1 MSLLVT
7 GSIGIDTVKTP
18 FGVSRDC
25 LGGSAVY
32 FSMAASFFTHVRF
45 LGAIGA
51 DCPFDLKKIFKNRRV
66 DFTGLEVRYKSK
78 TFRWA
83 GSYQGPMNEAI
94 TDFVELN
101 VLAEEPPKVPD
112 EYKDSK
118 FVFLAN
124 TAPILQ
130 IQLLDQLDKPKFVAA
145 DTMNLWIK
153 NNLTDLKRL
162 LKKIDCLILN
172 ENEARMLADE
182 HNLII
187 AAAKI
192 LKSGPSV
199 VVIKKGESGSII
211 RQSDPPRPPLRGEAG
226 EASPTAGGQL
236 FVLPAYPATVVKDP
250 TGAGDSFAGGFMG
263 YLAGQNKTDFA
274 TLKKA
279 VAYGTVVASFTISD
293 FSLKG
298 LTKTNRRNID
308 SRLIELRN
316 RVKF

>member
-18 FGVSRDC
+18 FGVSKDC

-32 FSMAASFFTHVRF
+32 FSMAASFFSPVRF
-45 LGAIGA
+45 LGAIGS
-51 DCPFDLKKIFKNRRV
+51 DCPFDLKKIFKGKKV
-66 DFTGLEVRYKSK
+66 DLNGLELRHTSK

-101 VLAEEPPKVPD
+101 VLAENPPQMPE

-130 IQLLDQLDKPKFVAA
+130 IQLLDQLNRPKFVAA
-145 DTMNLWIK
+145 DTMNLWIN
-153 NNLTDLKRL
+153 NNLADLKRL

-172 ENEARMLADE
+172 ETEARMLANE
-182 HNLII
+182 HNLIT

-192 LKSGPSV
+192 EKLGPSV

-211 RQSDPPRPPLRGEAG
+211 RQSD
-226 EASPTAGGQL
+226 GQL
-236 FVLPAYPATVVKDP
+236 FVLPAYPATIVKDP

-298 LTKTNRRNID
+298 LTKTKRRDID
-308 SRLIELRN
+308 SRLNTLRKL
-316 RVKF
+316 VKF

>member
-18 FGVSRDC
+18 FGVSKDC

-32 FSMAASFFTHVRF
+32 FSMAASFFSPVRF

-51 DCPFDLKKIFKNRRV
+51 DCPFDLKKIFKGRKV
-66 DFTGLEVRYKSK
+66 DLNGLELRHTSK

-83 GSYQGPMNEAI
+83 GSYQGAMNEAT
-94 TDFVELN
+94 TDAVELN
-101 VLAEEPPKVPD
+101 VLAENPPQMP
-112 EYKDSK
+112 EGYKDSK

-130 IQLLDQLDKPKFVAA
+130 IQLLDQIHKPKFVAA
-145 DTMNLWIK
+145 DTMNLWIN
-153 NNLTDLKRL
+153 NNLADLKRL
-162 LKKIDCLILN
+162 MKKIDCLILN
-172 ENEARMLADE
+172 ETEARMLADE
-182 HNLII
+182 HNLIT

-192 LKSGPSV
+192 EKLGPSV

-211 RQSDPPRPPLRGEAG
+211 RQKNGD
-226 EASPTAGGQL
+226 L
-236 FVLPAYPATVVKDP
+236 FVLPAYPATIVKDP

-279 VAYGTVVASFTISD
+279 VAYGTVVASFTIAD

-298 LTKTNRRNID
+298 LTKTTRRDID

>member
-1 MSLLVT
+1 
-7 GSIGIDTVKTP
+7 
-18 FGVSRDC
+18 
-25 LGGSAVY
+25 
-32 FSMAASFFTHVRF
+32 MAASFFTHVRF

-51 DCPFDLKKIFKNRRV
+51 DCPFDLKEIFKDRRV
-66 DFTGLEVRYKSK
+66 DLTGLEVRYESK

-83 GSYQGPMNEAI
+83 GSYHGPMNEAI
-94 TDFVELN
+94 TDVVELN

-124 TAPILQ
+124 TTPILQ

-153 NNLTDLKRL
+153 NNLPDLKRL

-172 ENEARMLADE
+172 EGEARMLADE
-182 HNLII
+182 HNLIT
-187 AAAKI
+187 AAGKI
-192 LKSGPSV
+192 LKLGPTV

-211 RQSDPPRPPLRGEAG
+211 KQADGR
-226 EASPTAGGQL
+226 L
-236 FVLPAYPATVVKDP
+236 FVLPAYPATIVKDP

-279 VAYGTVVASFTISD
+279 IAYGTVVASFTISD

-298 LTKTNRRNID
+298 LIKTTKRDID
-308 SRLIELRN
+308 RRLIELRN